1 MKSLITRLFPLF
13 LLVASTV
20 VEAQTYPNKPIRWV
34 VPYTGGGITDVVTR
48 VVTQKIQSALG
59 QPIIVD
65 NRPGANSILG
75 SDLVAK
81 APPDGYTMLTVI
93 AGYAANVTLYQGKL
107 PFDPAKSLVPVSLAG
122 IAPLILTA
130 NANFP
135 AKDVKELI
143 AYAKAN
149 PGKVNFGSSG
159 IGAAAHLTT
168 ELLKQTAG
176 IDMVHIP
183 YKGTAPALTAEMA
196 NDIQILV
203 DVPSTLMPHV
213 RGGKIKALAMFSKER
228 IKGAPEVP
236 TIAEAGGPAARV
248 LDLGAVHGARRH
260 AQADR
265 RSPRGGN
272 REGDQRVGDQDPLQR
287 HRHHCGRQHPGAGA
301 AIPRRRG
308 CEVGQGHQYGRRE
321 GGAMKSVLIFVV
333 GLAISSIASAQP
345 WPSRTHP
352 LHRPLPAGRV
362 QRHARAHARDRAA
375 EDARPAGDRGKPAG
389 RQHHSRA
396 PSSWR
401 SRRPT
406 ATRCTAP
413 RCRSR

>member
-1 MKSLITRLFPLF
+1 MKTLRFFLFSLLFVPLF
-13 LLVASTV
+13 SFSQA
-20 VEAQTYPNKPIRWV
+20 YPSKPIRWV

-48 VVTQKIQSALG
+48 VVTQKIQTALG

-81 APPDGYTMLTVI
+81 AAPDGYTMLTVI

-213 RGGKIKALAMFSKER
+213 RNGRIKALAMFSKER
-228 IKGAPEVP
+228 IQGAPEVP
-236 TIAEAGGPAARV
+236 TMAEAGGPPLESSTWVLFMAPGGTPKPIVDRLAAETAKAINESEIKTRFN
-248 LDLGAVHGARRH
+248 DIGIIAVGNTP
-260 AQADR
+260 AQAQQFLDAEVAKWAKVI
-265 RSPRGGN
+265 N
-272 REGDQRVGDQDPLQR
+272 T
-287 HRHHCGRQHPGAGA
+287 AG
-301 AIPRRRG
+301 
-308 CEVGQGHQYGRRE
+308 V
-321 GGAMKSVLIFVV
+321 K
-333 GLAISSIASAQP
+333 
-345 WPSRTHP
+345 
-352 LHRPLPAGRV
+352 
-362 QRHARAHARDRAA
+362 A
-375 EDARPAGDRGKPAG
+375 E
-389 RQHHSRA
+389 Q
-396 PSSWR
+396 
-401 SRRPT
+401 
-406 ATRCTAP
+406 
-413 RCRSR
+413 